1 MHQTRPAPSVEA
13 ATSDATYTSQ
23 RQPALNAHFNA
34 FMHLQDDLD
43 TVICEACRVAAEGIG
58 AGLAGVLQY
67 RADEGAFMLQAGV
80 GWPARMVGCTR
91 VAADPDTA
99 AGLAWHTGQLIHL
112 RPLDL
117 TGCIRMPEA
126 MIERGTRCLASVPI
140 HGGHKE
146 AFGVLEVGSG
156 EVDEFTRHDLAFLRR
171 LANSVAM
178 AVGLHAARASRAEQA
193 ELAVDRRAALASLLD
208 VVAGR
213 QSPAAVSYQQDAQG
227 GAG

>member
-1 MHQTRPAPSVEA
+1 M
-13 ATSDATYTSQ
+13 SQ

-43 TVICEACRVAAEGIG
+43 AVVCEACRVAAEGLG
-58 AGLAGVLQY
+58 AGFAGVLQY
-67 RADEGAFMLQAGV
+67 RTDEGAFVLQAGV

-117 TGCIRMPEA
+117 TGCIQMPEA

-140 HGGHKE
+140 HGGRKE
-146 AFGVLEVGSG
+146 AFGVLQVGSA
-156 EVDEFTRHDLAFLRR
+156 EVEEFTRHDLAFLQR

-178 AVGLHAARASRAEQA
+178 AVGLHAARAGRTEQA
-193 ELAVDRRAALASLLD
+193 ELALERRAALAGLLD

-213 QSPAAVSYQQDAQG
+213 QGPAGVGYQQDAQG
-227 GAG
+227 GVG